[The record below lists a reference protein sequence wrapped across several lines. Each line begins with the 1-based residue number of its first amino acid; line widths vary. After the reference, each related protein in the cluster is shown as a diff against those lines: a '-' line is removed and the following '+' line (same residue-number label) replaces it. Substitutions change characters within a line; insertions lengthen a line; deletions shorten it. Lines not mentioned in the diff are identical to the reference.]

1 MNYCSVCVH
10 DFECMRRVGQSEP
23 CERFVHIVDAAIQ
36 LLRSDKIPP
45 LAPSNIELLKPLT
58 STEVERIDTN
68 ERVLK
73 HLKQK
78 FNRRGER

>member
-1 MNYCSVCVH
+1 MNCCSVCAY
-10 DFECMRRVGQSEP
+10 DFECVRRVGQSEP

-36 LLRSDKIPP
+36 LLRSDRMSGLMPLDIPR
-45 LAPSNIELLKPLT
+45 LEPLT

-78 FNRRGER
+78 FNRR

>member
-1 MNYCSVCVH
+1 MNYCSVCVYN
-10 DFECMRRVGQSEP
+10 FECMCRVGQSEP

-36 LLRSDKIPP
+36 LLRSDRIPALMP
-45 LAPSNIELLKPLT
+45 LDIPRLEPLT
-58 STEVERIDTN
+58 STEAERIDTN

-78 FNRRGER
+78 FNRR

>member
-1 MNYCSVCVH
+1 MNYCSVCVY

-36 LLRSDKIPP
+36 LLRSDKIPALMP
-45 LAPSNIELLKPLT
+45 PDIPRLEPMT
-58 STEVERIDTN
+58 STEAERIDTN

-78 FNRRGER
+78 FNRR

>member
-1 MNYCSVCVH
+1 
-10 DFECMRRVGQSEP
+10 MRRVGRSEQ
-23 CERFVHIVDAAIQ
+23 CERFVHIVDGAIQ
-36 LLRSDKIPP
+36 LLRSDKIPALMP
-45 LAPSNIELLKPLT
+45 LDIPMLEPLT